1 MQRLSPQSML
11 KAVGGTGSTDSSRT
25 PQRGLT
31 QSDGQTSLKAREWL
45 EGKTPQQVDAAI
57 RHSLTSQLGVV
68 VSESREWRFP
78 EGKPAYAVTTSAG
91 LKGLSTETR
100 PLAIRKLETAMTPPS
115 RSDAE
120 GLMAQ
125 MQAVLA
131 RRNNS
136 ADTSEM
142 ALDIYVHVLTQHP
155 ADIAK
160 EVVRRFIMEP
170 RANGSWFP
178 APAEIEEACR
188 NLTSPRQSML
198 NAIRAWREPSADEL
212 EARRL
217 EGAYRALQDKA
228 MRLGYKVGP
237 GPAQDT
243 GERGERI
250 AAWKAALAEATKA
263 KEAWLDAERKT
274 K

>member
-1 MQRLSPQSML
+1 M
-11 KAVGGTGSTDSSRT
+11 TST
-25 PQRGLT
+25 
-31 QSDGQTSLKAREWL
+31 
-45 EGKTPQQVDAAI
+45 
-57 RHSLTSQLGVV
+57 
-68 VSESREWRFP
+68 
-78 EGKPAYAVTTSAG
+78 
-91 LKGLSTETR
+91 
-100 PLAIRKLETAMTPPS
+100 S

-120 GLMAQ
+120 LMVAQ
-125 MQAVLA
+125 MHTVLA
-131 RRNNS
+131 RRSNSQDS
-136 ADTSEM
+136 ADM

-188 NLTSPRQSML
+188 NLSSPRESML

-212 EARRL
+212 EAKRL
-217 EGAYRALQDKA
+217 EGAYMAIQDRAT
-228 MRLGYKVGP
+228 RLGYKVGP

-250 AAWKAALAEATKA
+250 EGWKAALAEATKA
-263 KEAWLDAERKT
+263 KEAWLEAEKKT
-274 K
+274 R